1 MKILYNTIGFIG
13 LGLAV
18 LGAFLPILP
27 TTPFLLL
34 ASACFVRGNPRMH
47 QWMRTN
53 AIFGQY
59 LRDYEEN
66 WGIPLRAKII
76 ALLLLWPS
84 IIYSATLVRFIA
96 LKILLI
102 VIASGVTI
110 YLLRIKTLLR
120 DDTKQPPID

>member
-1 MKILYNTIGFIG
+1 MKVLYNTIGFVA

-18 LGAFLPILP
+18 LGVFLPILP

-47 QWMRTN
+47 EWMRTN
-53 AIFGQY
+53 ALFGQY

-66 WGIPLRAKII
+66 RGIPLRAKII

-84 IIYSATLVRFIA
+84 MIYSASLVRFVA
-96 LKILLI
+96 LKIMLI
-102 VIASGVTI
+102 IIASGVTI
-110 YLLRIKTLLR
+110 YLLRIKTLQR
-120 DDTKQPPID
+120 DDTEQPPLV